1 MESSNA
7 VVRRMTMKDIDDVHR
22 IEADSFTTPWSR
34 GAFEDELTENKCAR
48 YLVAESAGEIV
59 AYAGAWMV
67 LDECHITNIAVRRD
81 KRGKGYG
88 RLITQSLIQYA
99 TNIGASFVTLE
110 VRRSNLTAQSL
121 YRSLGFLQ
129 VGCRRR
135 YYEDNGEDAILMAC
149 QSLPPVEPDFREE
162 ETVEM

>member
-7 VVRRMTMKDIDDVHR
+7 VVRRMTLNDIDDVHR

-48 YLVAESAGEIV
+48 YLVAESNGEIV

-88 RLITQSLIQYA
+88 RLITQSLIQYV
-99 TNIGASFVTLE
+99 TNLGASFATLE

-149 QSLPPVEPDFREE
+149 QALPPVEPDFTEA
-162 ETVEM
+162 ETVEI

>member
-7 VVRRMTMKDIDDVHR
+7 VVRRMTLKDVDDVHR
-22 IEADSFTTPWSR
+22 IEADSFSTPWSR

-48 YLVAESAGEIV
+48 YLVAESFGEIV

-99 TNIGASFVTLE
+99 TNLGASFITLE

-149 QSLPPVEPDFREE
+149 QSLPPVEPDFSEE

>member
-1 MESSNA
+1 MESSDA
-7 VVRRMTMKDIDDVHR
+7 VVRRMTLMD
-22 IEADSFTTPWSR
+22 IEAVHCIETDSFSTPWSR
-34 GAFEDELTENKCAR
+34 GAFEDELTENKLAR
-48 YLVAESAGEIV
+48 YLVAESSGEIV

-67 LDECHITNIAVRRD
+67 LDECHITNIAVRHD

-88 RLITQSLIQYA
+88 RLVTQKLIQYA
-99 TNIGASFVTLE
+99 TNLGASFVTLE
-110 VRRSNLTAQSL
+110 VRRTNLTAQSL
-121 YRSLGFLQ
+121 YKSLGFLQ

-149 QSLPPVEPDFREE
+149 QTLPPIDPNFREE

>member
-1 MESSNA
+1 MKPKDA
-7 VVRRMTMKDIDDVHR
+7 FVRRMLMNDIDAVHR
-22 IEADSFTTPWSR
+22 IEADTFSSPWSR

-48 YLVAESAGEIV
+48 YLVAELNGEIV

-67 LDECHITNIAVRRD
+67 LDECHITNIAVRHD
-81 KRGKGYG
+81 KRGMGYG

-99 TNIGASFVTLE
+99 TNLGASFVTLE
-110 VRRSNLTAQSL
+110 VRRSNVTAQNL
-121 YRSLGFLQ
+121 YRSLGFTQ
-129 VGCRRR
+129 VGCRRK

-149 QSLPPVEPDFREE
+149 QALPPVEPDFREE

>member
-7 VVRRMTMKDIDDVHR
+7 NVRRMTLKDVDDVHR
-22 IEADSFTTPWSR
+22 IEADSFSTPWSR

-48 YLVAESAGEIV
+48 YLVAESGGEIV

-99 TNIGASFVTLE
+99 TNLGASFVTLE
-110 VRRSNLTAQSL
+110 VRRSNFTAQSL

-149 QSLPPVEPDFREE
+149 QSLPPVESDFTEE
-162 ETVEM
+162 ETAEM

>member
-1 MESSNA
+1 MEPKT
-7 VVRRMTMKDIDDVHR
+7 VLVRRMTLKDIDDVHG
-22 IEADSFTTPWSR
+22 IETDSFSTPWSK

-48 YLVAESAGEIV
+48 YLVAEANGEIV

-67 LDECHITNIAVRRD
+67 LDECHITNIAVKKDR
-81 KRGKGYG
+81 RGKGYG
-88 RLITQSLIQYA
+88 RLVTQKLIQYA
-99 TNIGASFVTLE
+99 TNLGASFVTLE

-149 QSLPPVEPDFREE
+149 QALPPVEPDFAEE
-162 ETVEM
+162 ETAEI

>member
-7 VVRRMTMKDIDDVHR
+7 VVRRMTLKDIDDVHS

-48 YLVAESAGEIV
+48 YLVAESNGEIV

-81 KRGKGYG
+81 KRGRGYG

-99 TNIGASFVTLE
+99 TNLGASFATLE
-110 VRRSNLTAQSL
+110 VRRTNLTAQSL

-149 QSLPPVEPDFREE
+149 QALPPVEPDFTEE
-162 ETVEM
+162 ETLEM

>member
-1 MESSNA
+1 MEPKGA
-7 VVRRMTMKDIDDVHR
+7 LVRRMTPRDIDDVHR
-22 IEADSFTTPWSR
+22 IEADTFSSPWSR

-48 YLVAESAGEIV
+48 YLVAESNGEIV

-88 RLITQSLIQYA
+88 RLITKCLIQYA
-99 TNIGASFVTLE
+99 TNLGASFVTLE
-110 VRRSNLTAQSL
+110 VRRSNLTAQGL
-121 YRSLGFLQ
+121 YRSLGFVQ

-149 QSLPPVEPDFREE
+149 QALPPVEPDFREE

>member
-1 MESSNA
+1 
-7 VVRRMTMKDIDDVHR
+7 VRQLSLAISV
-22 IEADSFTTPWSR
+22 
-34 GAFEDELTENKCAR
+34 G
-48 YLVAESAGEIV
+48 GEIV

-67 LDECHITNIAVRRD
+67 LDECHITNIAVRHD

-99 TNIGASFVTLE
+99 TNLGASFVTLE
-110 VRRSNLTAQSL
+110 VRRSNFTAQSL
-121 YRSLGFLQ
+121 YRSLGFAQ

-135 YYEDNGEDAILMAC
+135 YYEDNGEDAVLMAC
-149 QSLPPVEPDFREE
+149 QALPPVEPDFREE

>member
-7 VVRRMTMKDIDDVHR
+7 IVRRMTLNDVDDVHR

-48 YLVAESAGEIV
+48 YLVAVSNGEIV

-67 LDECHITNIAVRRD
+67 LDECHITNIAVRSD
-81 KRGKGYG
+81 KRGKGFG
-88 RLITQSLIQYA
+88 RLVTQSLIQYA
-99 TNIGASFVTLE
+99 TNLGASFVTLE

-149 QSLPPVEPDFREE
+149 QSLPPIQPDFREE

>member
-1 MESSNA
+1 
-7 VVRRMTMKDIDDVHR
+7 MTLKDIDDVHR

-48 YLVAESAGEIV
+48 YLVAESSGEIV

-99 TNIGASFVTLE
+99 TNLGASFVTLE

-149 QSLPPVEPDFREE
+149 QALPPVEPNFREE

>member
-1 MESSNA
+1 
-7 VVRRMTMKDIDDVHR
+7 MTLKDIDDVHR
-22 IEADSFTTPWSR
+22 IEADSFSTPWSR

-48 YLVAESAGEIV
+48 YLVAEFNGEIV

-88 RLITQSLIQYA
+88 RLITKSLIQYA
-99 TNIGASFVTLE
+99 TNLGASFATLE

-121 YRSLGFLQ
+121 YRSLGFFAGGLSQ
-129 VGCRRR
+129 AV
-135 YYEDNGEDAILMAC
+135 L
-149 QSLPPVEPDFREE
+149 
-162 ETVEM
+162 

>member
-7 VVRRMTMKDIDDVHR
+7 VVRRMTLKDVDDVHR

-34 GAFEDELTENKCAR
+34 GAFEDELTENQCAR
-48 YLVAESAGEIV
+48 YLVAESCGEIV

-99 TNIGASFVTLE
+99 TNLGASFVTLE

-149 QSLPPVEPDFREE
+149 QALPPVEPNFREE